1 MLSLLVLIW
10 RCFANKPLSL
20 NRNYCHSGKRTFSC
34 PYDIISITF
43 YDGFA
48 SKVLL
53 AVSQVP
59 HNGDCGCSTCN
70 IKSVT
75 VKSGK
80 VIQRHTY
87 LKITRQQPKGQQ
99 SLLGKMLNSQMRQEK
114 R

>member
-1 MLSLLVLIW
+1 MMDLQAKSYWLCL
-10 RCFANKPLSL
+10 R
-20 NRNYCHSGKRTFSC
+20 Y
-34 PYDIISITF
+34 
-43 YDGFA
+43 
-48 SKVLL
+48 
-53 AVSQVP
+53 P

-75 VKSGK
+75 VKSSQEK

-99 SLLGKMLNSQMRQEK
+99 SLLGKMLNSQVRQEK